1 MKYRTLGKTG
11 KKISLLSFGCMRLPN
26 DEQQAAE
33 LISRAVDYG
42 INYFETSPDYCNGTS
57 ERKVSLG
64 ISGKR
69 DKVYISTKSTVN
81 PGITGDNTKRSVE
94 NSLTALGVDKTD
106 FYQFWGLTWDQ
117 FKYAA
122 VKGGP
127 LDIVRKF
134 QSQGI
139 IDHVGFTSHDST
151 ENVIELMKTGEFE
164 SITIHYHILNT
175 KKEKAIEYANKH
187 GIGIVIMCPI
197 AGGMLARPSE
207 RIRSI
212 IPSNAKSSSSA
223 ELALRFVFSNPNL
236 TTAASGMENFSD
248 LQKNVETVQNFR
260 SLTTAERKKIL
271 KVLDEYQKLGDEFC
285 TGCSYCMPCPNGVEI
300 RQIFK
305 LVNYEKIY
313 GMHHVA
319 VDAYNKIPPEH
330 RADACTECGECEP
343 KCPYKIPIIA
353 QLKEATKLL
362 SS

>member
-33 LISRAVDYG
+33 LVSRAVDCG
-42 INYFETSPDYCNGTS
+42 INYFETSPNYCNGTS
-57 ERKVSLG
+57 ERKVGLG
-64 ISGKR
+64 IRGKR
-69 DKVYISTKSTVN
+69 NKVYISTKSTVYA
-81 PGITGDNTKRSVE
+81 GITGDNTKQSVE
-94 NSLTALGVDKTD
+94 NSLEALGVDKID
-106 FYQFWGLTWDQ
+106 FYQFWGLTWND

-127 LDIVRKF
+127 LDVLRKS
-134 QSQGI
+134 QSKGV

-151 ENVIELMKTGEFE
+151 ENVIKLMKTGEFE
-164 SITIHYHILNT
+164 SITVHYHILNT
-175 KKEKAIEYANKH
+175 RKEKAIEYAKQRN
-187 GIGIVIMCPI
+187 IGVVIMCPI

-207 RIRSI
+207 KVRSV

-236 TTAASGMENFSD
+236 TAAASGMENLSD
-248 LQKNVETVQNFR
+248 LQKNVETTENFR

-271 KVLDEYQKLGDEFC
+271 KILDEYQKLGDEFC

-313 GMHHVA
+313 GMHQVA
-319 VDAYNKIPPEH
+319 LNAYNKIPPEN
-330 RADACTECGECEP
+330 RAHACTECGECEP

-353 QLKEATKLL
+353 QLKEAAKLF